1 MSEELNCSDGAKM
14 LIERMQTHPQ
24 EFKFGSNTKFG
35 RILVTAREVMR
46 GEPRDMS
53 KRDAEALIK
62 AAEAYL
68 FEAWLAEDV
77 ITQLM
82 TPERKQVNVTPRPPG
97 KSILT
102 AQDLNAEALKILEEQ
117 FHRANME
124 GDYRSAQRVEEAARA
139 LNKGYPPATLRYNTK
154 DRYNSL

>member
-1 MSEELNCSDGAKM
+1 MTEELNCSDGAKM

-24 EFKFGSNTKFG
+24 EFKYGANTKFG
-35 RILVTAREVMR
+35 RILVTAREIMR

-62 AAEAYL
+62 AAETHL

-82 TPERKQVNVTPRPPG
+82 PPERKQVNVTPRGLG
-97 KSILT
+97 KSVLT
-102 AQDLNAEALKILEEQ
+102 PERMQEEALKLLEEQ
-117 FHRANME
+117 YNQFWRE
-124 GDYRSAQRVEEAARA
+124 GDYNSAHRVENAARE
-139 LNKGYPPATLRYNTK
+139 LNKGYPPTTLRYNAK
-154 DRYNSL
+154 DRYNF

>member
-35 RILVTAREVMR
+35 RMLVTAREVMR

-53 KRDAEALIK
+53 KRDAEALVK

-82 TPERKQVNVTPRPPG
+82 PPERKKVEVKQKG
-97 KSILT
+97 LLT

-117 FHRANME
+117 FYRANME
-124 GDYRSAQRVEEAARA
+124 GDYRAAQRVEEAARA
-139 LNKGYPPATLRYNTK
+139 LNKGYPPPATLRYNAK
-154 DRYNSL
+154 DRYNF

>member
-24 EFKFGSNTKFG
+24 EFRFGHNTKFG
-35 RILVTAREVMR
+35 RILVTAREVLR

-62 AAEAYL
+62 AAETYL

-82 TPERKQVNVTPRPPG
+82 PPERKQVNVMPRGSG
-97 KSILT
+97 KSVLT
-102 AQDLNAEALKILEEQ
+102 TATLAEEALKVLEEQ
-117 FHRANME
+117 YNRAGQE
-124 GDYRSAQRVEEAARA
+124 GDYRAQRNLERAALELSRS
-139 LNKGYPPATLRYNTK
+139 YPQDTLKYNTK
-154 DRYNSL
+154 NRYTY

>member
-1 MSEELNCSDGAKM
+1 MTEELNCSDGAKM
-14 LIERMQTHPQ
+14 LIERMQTHPN
-24 EFKFGSNTKFG
+24 EFKFGHNTKFG
-35 RILVTAREVMR
+35 SILVTAREVMR

-53 KRDAEALIK
+53 KRDAEALVK

-68 FEAWLAEDV
+68 FEAWLAENV

-82 TPERKQVNVTPRPPG
+82 SPERKQVNVTPRPPG
-97 KSILT
+97 KSVLT
-102 AQDLNAEALKILEEQ
+102 VEQLQEQALAALEAQFN
-117 FHRANME
+117 RANME

-154 DRYNSL
+154 DRYNF

>member
-1 MSEELNCSDGAKM
+1 MNQELNCSDGAKM

-24 EFKFGSNTKFG
+24 EFKYGSNTKFG
-35 RILVTAREVMR
+35 RVLVTAREVMR

-53 KRDAEALIK
+53 KRDAEALVK

-82 TPERKQVNVTPRPPG
+82 TPEHKQVNVTPRPPG
-97 KSILT
+97 KSVLT
-102 AQDLNAEALKILEEQ
+102 AQGLNAEAFKILKEQ
-117 FHRANME
+117 FHLANEE
-124 GDYRSAQRVEEAARA
+124 GDYRLAQRAEEAARA
-139 LNKGYPPATLRYNTK
+139 LTKGAQPTTLRYNTK
-154 DRYNSL
+154 DRYNF

>member
-24 EFKFGSNTKFG
+24 EFKFGLNTKFG
-35 RILVTAREVMR
+35 RILVTAREVLR

-62 AAEAYL
+62 AAETYL

-82 TPERKQVNVTPRPPG
+82 PPERKQVNVTPRGTP
-97 KSILT
+97 LT
-102 AQDLNAEALKILEEQ
+102 PTQLTDEALKILEEQ
-117 FHRANME
+117 FNEAMRVGDHHAQHRLE
-124 GDYRSAQRVEEAARA
+124 RAARELGA
-139 LNKGYPPATLRYNTK
+139 GYPADTLKYNTK
-154 DRYNSL
+154 NRYTY

>member
-1 MSEELNCSDGAKM
+1 MTEELNCSDGAKM

-24 EFKFGSNTKFG
+24 EFKYGANTKFG
-35 RILVTAREVMR
+35 RILVTAREIMR

-62 AAEAYL
+62 AAETHL

-82 TPERKQVNVTPRPPG
+82 PPERKKVDVRPKGPMT
-97 KSILT
+97 LR
-102 AQDLNAEALKILEEQ
+102 DLNAEALKVLEEQ
-117 FHRANME
+117 YNQAKLE
-124 GDYRSAQRVEEAARA
+124 GDFNSALRVENAARE
-139 LNKGYPPATLRYNTK
+139 LNKQEYTYRPPSTLRYNTK
-154 DRYNSL
+154 DRYNL

>member
-1 MSEELNCSDGAKM
+1 MTEELNCSDGAKM

-53 KRDAEALIK
+53 KRDAEALVK

-82 TPERKQVNVTPRPPG
+82 PPERKQVNVTPRG
-97 KSILT
+97 ISKSVLT
-102 AQDLNAEALKILEEQ
+102 TGQLQEQALAALEAQYNKAKEECD
-117 FHRANME
+117 FRAQ
-124 GDYRSAQRVEEAARA
+124 QRIEEAARA
-139 LNKGYPPATLRYNTK
+139 LNGAPRVDTLRYNTK
-154 DRYNSL
+154 NRYTY

>member
-1 MSEELNCSDGAKM
+1 MTEELNCSDGAKM

-24 EFKFGSNTKFG
+24 EFKHGSNTKFG

-53 KRDAEALIK
+53 KRDAEALVK

-68 FEAWLAEDV
+68 FEVWLAEDV

-82 TPERKQVNVTPRPPG
+82 TPERKQVNATPRPPG
-97 KSILT
+97 NSVRT
-102 AQDLNAEALKILEEQ
+102 VQDRNAEALKVLEEQ
-117 FHRANME
+117 FHLANKE
-124 GDYRSAQRVEEAARA
+124 GDYRSAQRIEEVARA
-139 LNKGYPPATLRYNTK
+139 MNKGYPPATLRYNTK
-154 DRYNSL
+154 DRYNLI